1 MHKKTNSF
9 IKNQDVEDI
18 FESPFLSEIDRLHK
32 ISDNYKDVDIVKAFS
47 IYYGIEYN
55 TSEMKNL
62 NAIKTVDMLKIG
74 QVYTGTVRSFSKGII
89 EFEPFGAKE
98 FNLVCNE
105 SFGNSID
112 EVQNYLATHNNKLLF
127 EVRDRKND
135 TYIVSVINAYY
146 KNWLSQIEK
155 AINHEDFID
164 VHIEELVNGG
174 YVGSTLITPLYELT
188 GKNYTSRM
196 FVPGSHIVL
205 NIEHDFDKWVGQD
218 IKIVPQKFVEYKKDF
233 RTGLVENC
241 LVGSRK
247 RMLQIIGNNNIY
259 EMYNNFETAKKLAE
273 VADRTELIRPIY
285 QGTVTGII
293 NSNGKTGIFIELDD
307 KYITG
312 LMPMD
317 SYDLLDYKPG
327 DTVEVCIKEFE
338 IKKGKEP
345 FIFTKR
351 GENDKNGRILRTN
364 VRVVFEKA

>member
-1 MHKKTNSF
+1 MNKKKNNF
-9 IKNQDVEDI
+9 IKNTDVEDI

-32 ISDNYKDVDIVKAFS
+32 LSENYKDVDIVKAFS
-47 IYYGIEYN
+47 IYYGIEY
-55 TSEMKNL
+55 TSSMKNL
-62 NAIKTVDMLKIG
+62 SGVDAVDALKIG
-74 QVYTGTVRSFSKGII
+74 QVYTGTVKSFAKGII
-89 EFEPFGAKE
+89 DFEPIGAKE
-98 FNLVCNE
+98 FNIVCNE
-105 SFGNSID
+105 SFSGCVD
-112 EVQNYLATHNNKLLF
+112 AVQNYLMNHDNKLLF

-135 TYIVSVINAYY
+135 VYTVSVINAYY
-146 KNWLSQIEK
+146 KAWLSQIEK

-188 GKNYTSRM
+188 GKNYTSRI

-205 NIEHDFDKWVGQD
+205 NIERNFDKWVGQD
-218 IKIVPQKFVEYKKDF
+218 VKIVPQKFIEYKKDF
-233 RTGLVENC
+233 RNGLVENC

-247 RMLQIIGNNNIY
+247 RVLQIIGNNNIY

-312 LMPMD
+312 LMPID

-327 DTVEVCIKEFE
+327 DVVEVCIKEFE

>member
-1 MHKKTNSF
+1 MNKKKNNF
-9 IKNQDVEDI
+9 IKNTDVEDV

-32 ISDNYKDVDIVKAFS
+32 LSENYKDVDIVKAFS
-47 IYYGIEYN
+47 IYYGIEYT
-55 TSEMKNL
+55 TSMKNL
-62 NAIKTVDMLKIG
+62 SGVEAVDALKIG
-74 QVYTGTVRSFSKGII
+74 QVYTGTVKSFAKGII
-89 EFEPFGAKE
+89 DFEPIGAKE
-98 FNLVCNE
+98 FNIVCNE
-105 SFGNSID
+105 SFSACID
-112 EVQNYLATHNNKLLF
+112 EVQNYLMNHGNKLLF
-127 EVRDRKND
+127 EVRDKKND
-135 TYIVSVINAYY
+135 VYTVSVINAYY
-146 KNWLSQIEK
+146 KAWLSQIEK

-188 GKNYTSRM
+188 GKNYTSRI

-205 NIEHDFDKWVGQD
+205 NIERDFDKWVDQD
-218 IKIVPQKFVEYKKDF
+218 VKIVPQKFIEYKKDF
-233 RTGLVENC
+233 RNGLVENC

-247 RMLQIIGNNNIY
+247 RVLQIIGNNNIY

-312 LMPMD
+312 LMPID

-327 DTVEVCIKEFE
+327 DVVEVCIKEFE